1 MISAVYDTN
10 VLISGTFWR
19 GAPRQLIYLARERQ
33 VQVVTCQA
41 LLDELWSVLTR
52 PAKTFHLSS
61 AEADRVLGDVLTYA
75 RVVTPTR
82 SVDIC
87 RDDKDNVVLACA
99 LAGQAEYVVTGDPDL
114 LTLAMFEAIKI
125 VTVRGFLS
133 TVQAG

>member
-19 GAPRQLIYLARERQ
+19 GAP
-33 VQVVTCQA
+33 
-41 LLDELWSVLTR
+41 
-52 PAKTFHLSS
+52 LSS
-61 AEADRVLGDVLTYA
+61 TEADRVLGDVLTYA

-125 VTVRGFLS
+125 VTVRDFLS